1 MPKVVYS
8 KTLTPAGWDTTI
20 TRDVVRAE
28 VEELKDGLSITPGK
42 LHGAAI
48 LTYND
53 HRMAMSFAIAG
64 LAVKGIKIE
73 NPGCVG
79 KTFPDFFEQLKRLAL

>member
-28 VEELKDGLSITPGK
+28 VEELKAPGPWGALADDGMGSLGK
-42 LHGAAI
+42 K
-48 LTYND
+48 
-53 HRMAMSFAIAG
+53 
-64 LAVKGIKIE
+64 VKD
-73 NPGCVG
+73 
-79 KTFPDFFEQLKRLAL
+79 T